1 MRMTA
6 EHEYRELLEKA
17 QASVEPIRR
26 FLEAARNA
34 PVPMSEMR
42 LTSLI
47 DAAENHA
54 KNLEHEIDEIW
65 DLLDRA
71 S

>member
-34 PVPMSEMR
+34 PVPISEMR

-47 DAAENHA
+47 EAAESHA

-65 DLLDRA
+65 DLLERA